1 METKIIEIEGL
12 SFSYPDGNVALRD
25 INFYVHKRET
35 LGVIGSNGAGKS
47 TLLLHLNGLLEGEGK
62 IKICGLEINKN
73 NLKEIRKK
81 VGFVFQ
87 DPQDQLFMPTIYE
100 DVAFGPQ
107 NLGLEKADIDKRVK
121 YALDVVS
128 LWDKKDHLSYHLSLG
143 EQKRLSIAT
152 VLSMSSEIMV
162 LDEPNSNLDP
172 ACRRHLINLLRSF
185 NVTKVIATHDLE
197 MILDLADRVILLDSG
212 KIITEGKPREIL
224 SKKTLLESHGLE
236 VPLSILL
243 NK

>member
-25 INFYVHKRET
+25 INFYVHKGET

-47 TLLLHLNGLLEGEGK
+47 TLLLHFNGLLEGEGK

-107 NLGLEKADIDKRVK
+107 NLGLKKADIDKRVK